1 MAENGS
7 GRVGRFAA
15 WMGIVFGVTFIV
27 GNLLQP
33 APKHMKNV
41 QDWATL
47 FNSSSKRTTEVIGA
61 YLVMFGLLAFLWFV
75 TRLRAVLADG
85 SGALLAFA
93 SVFAGIG
100 MAGTLIAAAVA
111 GGKIFAGYPVPSG
124 PIAQQLANVGEGM
137 LGVPA
142 SLAAGVFV
150 AVAAYLARRDSVLP
164 GWLTIAGYVVAVLQ
178 LAGGLFIPL
187 LLVPLWVLIVS
198 IVLMRRE
205 ARTPATA

>member
-1 MAENGS
+1 MAGNGS

-15 WMGIVFGVTFIV
+15 WMGIAFGVTFIV
-27 GNLLQP
+27 GNLMQP
-33 APKHMKNV
+33 TPKHMKNV
-41 QDWATL
+41 QEWATL

-75 TRLRAVLADG
+75 TRLRSVLTDG

-93 SVFAGIG
+93 SVFAGIA

-124 PIAQQLANVGEGM
+124 PIAQQLGNVGEGM

-187 LLVPLWVLIVS
+187 LLVPLWVIIVS